1 MSEPDGPAPS
11 EPDTPAPSERAL
23 GAIVIGG
30 AAAIVVFGALV
41 SAGLLLYQR
50 VYGDSLPALLVILAV
65 FGGLGAY
72 LAWLVGVLAFSAV
85 RRPEE
90 GDNSG

>member
-1 MSEPDGPAPS
+1 MSDQEPAAR
-11 EPDTPAPSERAL
+11 PDRSL
-23 GAIVIGG
+23 GAFIVGG
-30 AAAIVVFGALV
+30 T
-41 SAGLLLYQR
+41 AGLLVFAGLVAAGVLLYQR
-50 VYGDSLPALLVILAV
+50 VSGDSWVWLLLILAV

-90 GDNSG
+90 GDNAG

>member
-1 MSEPDGPAPS
+1 
-11 EPDTPAPSERAL
+11 
-23 GAIVIGG
+23 
-30 AAAIVVFGALV
+30 V
-41 SAGLLLYQR
+41 SGDSWIALLL
-50 VYGDSLPALLVILAV
+50 ILAV

-90 GDNSG
+90 GDNLG

>member
-1 MSEPDGPAPS
+1 MSEPQPPAA
-11 EPDTPAPSERAL
+11 PDRSL
-23 GAIVIGG
+23 GAFLVGGVAGILVFIG
-30 AAAIVVFGALV
+30 LV

-50 VYGDSLPALLVILAV
+50 VYGDSWLALVIILAV

-90 GDNSG
+90 GDSAG

>member
-1 MSEPDGPAPS
+1 MSEPDAPVES
-11 EPDTPAPSERAL
+11 DRSL
-23 GAIVIGG
+23 GAFVVGG
-30 AAAIVVFGALV
+30 AAGLLVFGGLL

-50 VYGDSLPALLVILAV
+50 VSGDSLPTLMVILAI

-90 GDNSG
+90 GDDLG